1 MKKYTVLPLA
11 LAVVIFS
18 AACSAQSTSQTSI
31 GSVSASSEENTT
43 QTSDVTADMFTDR
56 DLEIGYDEES
66 AVKITLSSNSAS
78 STSDAVNI
86 SGSTVTIT
94 DEGTYILSGTLDDGM
109 IIVNAEDTDKVQLVL
124 NGANITSSSSAAIYV
139 LQADKVFITTAENSD
154 NTLTNG
160 GQYVAIDDNNIDSV
174 IFAKSDLTL
183 NGAGTLNIN
192 ASSGHGIVSKDDLVL
207 ASGIYNI
214 TSASHGISGKDSVR
228 IAGGTF
234 NIVSGKDGI
243 HSENADDTT
252 LGFVYIADGNFNI
265 TSEGDGISAE
275 AYLIADN
282 GTYEIQSGGGSA
294 NAAEKVQNNN
304 RDFGGKAPRGNA
316 PETVTPGENPP
327 EMVPPEGSAPERG
340 GQRANLPEEK
350 EASDSQTQN
359 TNVQETADTT
369 EQSTDTTDSATST
382 KGIKAGSDLTING
395 GTYNIDSADD
405 ALHSNA
411 NLTINGGSF
420 EISTGDDGVHADSAT
435 TITDGSINISQSYE
449 GIEGLSIDITG
460 GNISLVASDD
470 GINAAGGNDSSG
482 FGGRGG
488 DGFAATEGAYIN
500 ISGGTVYINASGD
513 GIDSNGSLTVTGGE
527 TYVSGPTS
535 GGDSALDYNGDAA
548 INGGIFI
555 ATGSSG
561 MAQNFGSS
569 SEQGVIMVTT
579 GSGSTGSTITLTD
592 SSGNEL
598 LSWQADKEFTSVI
611 VSCPEIT
618 EGSTYTLTVDDN
630 TTEITMD
637 SLVYGSASMGGG
649 RGGKGE
655 VKEARGQTQ

>member
-1 MKKYTVLPLA
+1 M
-11 LAVVIFS
+11 
-18 AACSAQSTSQTSI
+18 
-31 GSVSASSEENTT
+31 
-43 QTSDVTADMFTDR
+43 
-56 DLEIGYDEES
+56 
-66 AVKITLSSNSAS
+66 
-78 STSDAVNI
+78 
-86 SGSTVTIT
+86 
-94 DEGTYILSGTLDDGM
+94 
-109 IIVNAEDTDKVQLVL
+109 
-124 NGANITSSSSAAIYV
+124 
-139 LQADKVFITTAENSD
+139 
-154 NTLTNG
+154 
-160 GQYVAIDDNNIDSV
+160 
-174 IFAKSDLTL
+174 
-183 NGAGTLNIN
+183 
-192 ASSGHGIVSKDDLVL
+192 H
-207 ASGIYNI
+207 
-214 TSASHGISGKDSVR
+214 
-228 IAGGTF
+228 
-234 NIVSGKDGI
+234 
-243 HSENADDTT
+243 
-252 LGFVYIADGNFNI
+252 VY
-265 TSEGDGISAE
+265 
-275 AYLIADN
+275 
-282 GTYEIQSGGGSA
+282 
-294 NAAEKVQNNN
+294 
-304 RDFGGKAPRGNA
+304 
-316 PETVTPGENPP
+316 
-327 EMVPPEGSAPERG
+327 
-340 GQRANLPEEK
+340 
-350 EASDSQTQN
+350 
-359 TNVQETADTT
+359 
-369 EQSTDTTDSATST
+369 
-382 KGIKAGSDLTING
+382 
-395 GTYNIDSADD
+395 
-405 ALHSNA
+405 
-411 NLTINGGSF
+411 
-420 EISTGDDGVHADSAT
+420 HADSAT